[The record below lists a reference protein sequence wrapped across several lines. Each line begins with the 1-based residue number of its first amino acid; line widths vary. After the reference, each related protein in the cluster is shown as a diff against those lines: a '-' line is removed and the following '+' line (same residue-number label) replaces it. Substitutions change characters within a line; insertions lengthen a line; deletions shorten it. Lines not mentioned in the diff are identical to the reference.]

1 MAAKATT
8 TRPAVVPNVT
18 PKSTPQPG
26 SQREV
31 GPQPPGETYTNSEQ
45 SVVSGYSETSACRYD
60 EADGGV
66 VSESENP
73 LVLVV
78 DDEPSHSALVRRWL
92 EHAGYQVE
100 EARSGASCLGMLDN
114 ILPAVILLDI
124 HMAGIDGFEVVETLK
139 RRQSDVPVVM
149 LTGDAGVSQVVR
161 AMQAGAWDYVTKPT
175 DRRKLIT
182 TIRNAADR
190 GAMNVRLRQLEREA
204 SGGGYGDMV
213 GRSKIM
219 CELFRTLDRIAP
231 SDVTVLIGG
240 ESGTGKELVA
250 RAIHDNSG
258 RRAGP
263 FVALNCAAV
272 PENLQESELFGHEKG
287 AFTGASGRRVG
298 RFEQAN
304 GGTLM
309 LDEVGELSPGL
320 QAKLLRALQ
329 ERKFYRVGG
338 DREIDI
344 DVRILAATHR
354 DLYADT
360 QEGRFRLD
368 LFYRLAV
375 FEVAI
380 PPLRDRP
387 EDVLV
392 LARHFLGDLA
402 RQYEQDGMALSPAA
416 AELLASHGWPGNV
429 RELRNALERAVVA
442 AGNGT
447 IERHH
452 LPPRIRDGEPATPL
466 GASPT
471 EDTPNAITP
480 IEDVERKAIV
490 DAIDATDG
498 NVSEVIRR
506 LGIPRTTL
514 YRKLKKYGLR

>member
-1 MAAKATT
+1 
-8 TRPAVVPNVT
+8 
-18 PKSTPQPG
+18 
-26 SQREV
+26 
-31 GPQPPGETYTNSEQ
+31 
-45 SVVSGYSETSACRYD
+45 
-60 EADGGV
+60 
-66 VSESENP
+66 
-73 LVLVV
+73 
-78 DDEPSHSALVRRWL
+78 
-92 EHAGYQVE
+92 
-100 EARSGASCLGMLDN
+100 MLDN

-124 HMAGIDGFEVVETLK
+124 HMAGIDGFQVVETLK

-149 LTGDAGVSQVVR
+149 LTGDAGVAQVVR

-175 DRRKLIT
+175 DRRKLLT
-182 TIRNAADR
+182 TVRNAADR

-204 SGGGYGDMV
+204 AGGGYGDMV
-213 GRSKIM
+213 GISKVM
-219 CELFRTLDRIAP
+219 CDLFRTLDRIAP
-231 SDVTVLIGG
+231 SDVTVLIAG
-240 ESGTGKELVA
+240 ESGTGKELAA

-360 QEGRFRLD
+360 QAGRFRLD

-375 FEVAI
+375 FEVSI
-380 PPLRDRP
+380 PPLRERS

-392 LARHFLGDLA
+392 LAKRFLTELR
-402 RQYEQDGMALSPAA
+402 RQYDQDGSAMSAAA
-416 AELLASHGWPGNV
+416 AELLRAHVWPGNV

-442 AGNGT
+442 AGDGT
-447 IERHH
+447 IEPHH
-452 LPPRIRDGEPATPL
+452 LPPRIRNGEEATPP
-466 GASPT
+466 GAVAT
-471 EDTPNAITP
+471 RETPDNITH

>member
-1 MAAKATT
+1 MTSRVS
-8 TRPAVVPNVT
+8 TREGDVPVEH
-18 PKSTPQPG
+18 PDCTPQPG
-26 SQREV
+26 TQRES
-31 GPQPPGETYTNSEQ
+31 GPDAAWNTCAKSEQ
-45 SVVSGYSETSACRYD
+45 PGTSAYSKTSVCRYD
-60 EADGGV
+60 EPDGGA
-66 VSESENP
+66 VSESEKL

-78 DDEPSHSALVRRWL
+78 DDEPSHAALVRRWL
-92 EHAGYQVE
+92 EHAGYSVE
-100 EARSGASCLGMLDN
+100 EARSGSACLGMLDN
-114 ILPAVILLDI
+114 MLPSVILLDI
-124 HMAGIDGFEVVETLK
+124 HMAGIDGFQVVDTLK
-139 RRQSDVPVVM
+139 KRQSDVPVVM
-149 LTGDAGVSQVVR
+149 LTGDAGVAQVVR

-175 DRRKLIT
+175 DRRKLLT

-213 GRSKIM
+213 GVTKVM
-219 CELFRTLDRIAP
+219 CDLFRTLDRIAP
-231 SDVTVLIGG
+231 SDVTVLIAG

-287 AFTGASGRRVG
+287 AFTGASGRRIG

-309 LDEVGELSPGL
+309 LDEVGELLPGL

-360 QEGRFRLD
+360 VEGRFRLD

-380 PPLRDRP
+380 PPLRERS

-392 LARHFLGDLA
+392 LAKRFLGDLR
-402 RQYEQDGMALSPAA
+402 RQYDQDGTALSAAA
-416 AELLASHGWPGNV
+416 AELLRAHVWPGNV
-429 RELRNALERAVVA
+429 NSVGGALVC
-442 AGNGT
+442 
-447 IERHH
+447 
-452 LPPRIRDGEPATPL
+452 
-466 GASPT
+466 
-471 EDTPNAITP
+471 
-480 IEDVERKAIV
+480 
-490 DAIDATDG
+490 
-498 NVSEVIRR
+498 
-506 LGIPRTTL
+506 
-514 YRKLKKYGLR
+514 